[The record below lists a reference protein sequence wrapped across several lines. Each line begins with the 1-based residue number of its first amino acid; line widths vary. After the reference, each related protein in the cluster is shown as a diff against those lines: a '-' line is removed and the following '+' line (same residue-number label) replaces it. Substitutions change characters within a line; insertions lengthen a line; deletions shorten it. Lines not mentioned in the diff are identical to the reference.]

1 MTNREEYF
9 RKQNNTNNKAREII
23 GLIYLILSLF
33 TGVAFYIPSVSS
45 GPLGHFV
52 VSVGRGLLGPIS
64 YALPLL
70 FLVLA
75 ISTFLEDF
83 FKAKKIRINNLLL
96 LLILLSALIHSI
108 SIKPEVVKSLSVDS
122 EGKYTVLNSFSTLWL
137 MGKSPETFTSI
148 TADLSGGIIGG
159 SIALGLQRIIGYAG
173 AIIILSSTIIIEAII
188 IGNFSISRILL
199 TILSI
204 IYAIVD
210 FCKKAI
216 RNTNASIKESRAR
229 KAEFNARTKEIS
241 NQERQDNYYD
251 KGFPKAQPAETKS
264 LQQRVNTNMSQVNQR
279 KSFNIDSYM
288 SDFNNHG
295 NEEMRKD
302 VPNYDLGAN
311 ANFNNAGERIPSHII
326 NSDKTYVAPNFII
339 QQDNEARKNKISNNN
354 SNNIKLKPVR
364 DFTNNQNT
372 AFPETTNSTSDF
384 TIDGLSENHNNHN
397 ISSKNSD
404 FLLANDN
411 EDIDTTIEH
420 ELNHKKDDLKSNR
433 SNSDLAKDSSVNKVS
448 EKTNSNRV
456 KEEEKAKNI
465 SDENSA
471 DKEIKKVVPVNKPYV
486 FPPYNLLEARPVQ
499 QKGATE
505 KIIKE
510 QAMLL
515 EQTLSSFGVEATV
528 IHVTT
533 GPSITR
539 FELRPGI
546 GVKIS
551 KIVNLS
557 DDLALALAATTVRI
571 EAPIPGKSAIGIEI
585 PNESTATVGLRSLID
600 NPKYVE
606 RKERLL
612 VPLGRDIPG
621 QAIYCNL
628 AKMPHLLI
636 AGATGSGKSVCINTI
651 LISLLYRCSPED
663 LKLLLIDPKVVEL
676 SIYNGIPHLLAPVVT
691 DPTKAANTLNW
702 LVQEMERRYSL
713 FAEKK
718 ARDMNSYNEIMESE
732 GEEKLPNIVLII
744 DELSDLMMTTP
755 KEVEDSISRLTAMAR
770 AAGIHLIIATQRPS
784 VDVITG
790 VIKANI
796 PSRVAFAV
804 SSQVDSRTILDSSGA
819 EKLLGKGDMLYFPQS
834 DSKPTRGQ
842 GAFLDDHEVQRV
854 IDFCKSQGLDTYDQE
869 VAQEIVSTKS
879 GGFNDDESDDEE
891 DELFNEAVDLVV
903 ENGYAS
909 VSLLQRRLNI
919 GYPRAGRIIDAMEA
933 KGYIGPHAGSK
944 PRNIIISSEEWA
956 LIKADAWNNEN

>member
-1 MTNREEYF
+1 MTNREEYI
-9 RKQNNTNNKAREII
+9 RKNNNTNNKAREIT

-45 GPLGHFV
+45 GPLGRFV
-52 VSVGRGLLGPIS
+52 VSIGRGLLGPVS

-83 FKAKKIRINNLLL
+83 FKAKKIKINNILL
-96 LLILLSALIHSI
+96 LLIILSALIHAI
-108 SIKPEVVKSLSVDS
+108 AIKPEVVHNLSVDS
-122 EGKYTVLNSFSTLWL
+122 EGKYTVLSSFSELWS
-137 MGKSPETFTSI
+137 MGKSPEI
-148 TADLSGGIIGG
+148 YPNINADLAGGVVGG
-159 SIALGLQRIIGYAG
+159 AIALGLQRIIGYAG

-199 TILSI
+199 SLLSLV
-204 IYAIVD
+204 YAFGN

-216 RNTNASIKESRAR
+216 RNVSDSIQESRAR
-229 KAEFNARTKEIS
+229 KAEYNARINDFS
-241 NQERQDNYYD
+241 NESKPNSKYLGNVDNNS
-251 KGFPKAQPAETKS
+251 QHETTRS
-264 LQQRVNTNMSQVNQR
+264 LQQRINTNSNQS

-288 SDFNNHG
+288 NDFNHQSNGNNHK
-295 NEEMRKD
+295 EI
-302 VPNYDLGAN
+302 PNYNLGAN
-311 ANFNNAGERIPSHII
+311 ANFNSNGERMPSHKV

-339 QQDNEARKNKISNNN
+339 QQDHNDTRSNTLNNKTD
-354 SNNIKLKPVR
+354 IKLKPVSKFDNSR
-364 DFTNNQNT
+364 NSSVSNEN
-372 AFPETTNSTSDF
+372 NSTVSSF
-384 TIDGLSENHNNHN
+384 TIDGLSENHNTNN
-397 ISSKNSD
+397 KSSD
-404 FLLANDN
+404 FLLANDMDN
-411 EDIDTTIEH
+411 SNVIVKDNPTNLD
-420 ELNHKKDDLKSNR
+420 HKTSKFDLS
-433 SNSDLAKDSSVNKVS
+433 KDSSDIKPLKAADSSKKEADDTLSGSTKSESVNNDKV
-448 EKTNSNRV
+448 
-456 KEEEKAKNI
+456 
-465 SDENSA
+465 
-471 DKEIKKVVPVNKPYV
+471 KKVIPVNKPYV

-515 EQTLSSFGVEATV
+515 EQTLASFGVDATV

-713 FAEKK
+713 FADKK

-869 VAQEIVSTKS
+869 VAQEIVSAKA
-879 GGFNDDESDDEE
+879 GGFNDDDSDEEE
-891 DELFNEAVDLVV
+891 DELFNEAVDLVI

-956 LIKADAWNNEN
+956 LIKADAWNNDGSDH

>member
-9 RKQNNTNNKAREII
+9 RKHNNINNKAREIV

-96 LLILLSALIHSI
+96 LLILLSALIHAI
-108 SIKPEVVKSLSVDS
+108 SIKPELVQSLSIDS
-122 EGKYTVLNSFSTLWL
+122 EGKYTVLNSFSTLWV
-137 MGKSPETFTSI
+137 MGKSPETFPNIS
-148 TADLSGGIIGG
+148 ADLAGGVIGG
-159 SIALGLQRIIGYAG
+159 AIALGLQRIIGYAG
-173 AIIILSSTIIIEAII
+173 AIIILLSTIIIEAII

-204 IYAIVD
+204 IYAIAD

-216 RNTNASIKESRAR
+216 KNTSASIKESRAR
-229 KAEFNARTKEIS
+229 KAEFNARTKELS
-241 NQERQDNYYD
+241 NQGRQDNYSRSD
-251 KGFPKAQPAETKS
+251 TSNVQEGSTRS
-264 LQQRVNTNMSQVNQR
+264 LQQRVNTNMNQR

-295 NEEMRKD
+295 NEEMRKE

-311 ANFNNAGERIPSHII
+311 ANFNNAGEKIPSHII
-326 NSDKTYVAPNFII
+326 NSDRTYVAPNFII
-339 QQDNEARKNKISNNN
+339 QQDNESRKNKISKNN
-354 SNNIKLKPVR
+354 SNDIKLKPVR
-364 DFTNNQNT
+364 DFANLQNKT
-372 AFPETTNSTSDF
+372 TPEVNSSASDF
-384 TIDGLSENHNNHN
+384 TIDGLSENHTLNNK
-397 ISSKNSD
+397 SSE
-404 FLLANDN
+404 FLLADEN
-411 EDIDTTIEH
+411 ESVDGAIEH
-420 ELNHKKDDLKSNR
+420 DNKLKKTNSKPDKSNFDLSKDR
-433 SNSDLAKDSSVNKVS
+433 SVKDSS
-448 EKTNSNRV
+448 EKTNSNRT
-456 KEEEKAKNI
+456 KEEEI
-465 SDENSA
+465 SDSISSENNA

-713 FAEKK
+713 FAERK
-718 ARDMNSYNEIMESE
+718 ARDMSSYNEIMESE

-879 GGFNDDESDDEE
+879 GSFNDDSDDEE

-956 LIKADAWNNEN
+956 LIKADAWNNED

>member
-1 MTNREEYF
+1 MTSREEYI
-9 RKQNNTNNKAREII
+9 KKSNNTNNKAREIT

-45 GPLGHFV
+45 GPLGRFV
-52 VSVGRGLLGPIS
+52 VSIGRGLLGPVA

-83 FKAKKIRINNLLL
+83 FKAKKIKINNLLL
-96 LLILLSALIHSI
+96 LLIILSALIHAI
-108 SIKPEVVKSLSVDS
+108 AIKAEIVHNLSVDS
-122 EGKYTVLNSFSTLWL
+122 EGKYTVLNSFSELWS
-137 MGKSPETFTSI
+137 MGKSPETYPNI
-148 TADLSGGIIGG
+148 DADLAGGVIGG
-159 SIALGLQRIIGYAG
+159 AIALGLQRIIGYAG
-173 AIIILSSTIIIEAII
+173 AIIILGSTIIIEAII

-199 TILSI
+199 SFLSL
-204 IYAIVD
+204 IYAFVD
-210 FCKKAI
+210 LCKKSI
-216 RNTNASIKESRAR
+216 RNASDSIQESRAR
-229 KAEFNARTKEIS
+229 KAEYNAKIKDLT
-241 NQERQDNYYD
+241 N
-251 KGFPKAQPAETKS
+251 AAEPHSKVFGNVNSGSQRENTRS
-264 LQQRVNTNMSQVNQR
+264 LQQITNSDTKQN

-288 SDFNNHG
+288 SDFNHQSNA
-295 NEEMRKD
+295 NNRKD
-302 VPNYDLGAN
+302 IPNYDLGAN
-311 ANFNNAGERIPSHII
+311 ANFNNDGERIPSHKV
-326 NSDKTYVAPNFII
+326 NSDRTYVAPNFII
-339 QQDNEARKNKISNNN
+339 QQDNKSTTPNAVNNKAD
-354 SNNIKLKPVR
+354 IKLKPVS
-364 DFTNNQNT
+364 DFNNSK
-372 AFPETTNSTSDF
+372 NSSIHEDSRVNSSF
-384 TIDGLSENHNNHN
+384 TIDGLSENNNN
-397 ISSKNSD
+397 SIKSSD
-404 FLLANDN
+404 FLLANEVDDPDTKTDN
-411 EDIDTTIEH
+411 NPTK
-420 ELNHKKDDLKSNR
+420 LDLKSNK
-433 SNSDLAKDSSVNKVS
+433 SKFDLSK
-448 EKTNSNRV
+448 
-456 KEEEKAKNI
+456 
-465 SDENSA
+465 NSA
-471 DKEIKKVVPVNKPYV
+471 DTKSVEVADTSKKKENTLSDSTSPESINEDKVKKVVPINKPYV

-515 EQTLSSFGVEATV
+515 EQTLASFGVDATV

-718 ARDMNSYNEIMESE
+718 ARDMSSYNEIMESE

-869 VAQEIVSTKS
+869 VAQEIVSTKA
-879 GGFNDDESDDEE
+879 GGFNDENSDEEE

-956 LIKADAWNNEN
+956 LIKADAWNNEASDY